1 MRWFPGQGGY
11 VSFYGRADGL
21 RVGVFD
27 LALGVSA
34 SRNLRASSLS
44 PSWSSNSASMRRMN
58 LPSRERPS
66 MASPKAPL
74 PNALLSGLSRL

>member
-1 MRWFPGQGGY
+1 MAALMAY
-11 VSFYGRADGL
+11 

-34 SRNLRASSLS
+34 PEFRASSLS

-74 PNALLSGLSRL
+74 PNALLSGLSGI